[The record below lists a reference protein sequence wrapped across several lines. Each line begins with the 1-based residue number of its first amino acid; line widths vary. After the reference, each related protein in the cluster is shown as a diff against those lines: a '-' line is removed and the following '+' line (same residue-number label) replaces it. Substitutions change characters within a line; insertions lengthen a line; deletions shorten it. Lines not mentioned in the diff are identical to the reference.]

1 MNSAPIEIERIW
13 KHGDRLIF
21 KFRGVDTIADAERL
35 AGSDVLIPL
44 DQRIEIPEGEYFQ
57 SDIVGCEV
65 VAENGRS
72 IGTVTGWQET
82 GATPLLEIRTSQ
94 NKELLVPFAKAICTA
109 IDIQNRRIV
118 VQMPE
123 GLEDLNS

>member
-1 MNSAPIEIERIW
+1 MEVERIW

-21 KFRGVDTIADAERL
+21 KFQGVDTIADAERL
-35 AGSDVLIPL
+35 AGADVSIPI

-65 VAENGRS
+65 VAENGRL

-82 GATPLLEIRTSQ
+82 GAAPLLEVRTSDD
-94 NKELLVPFAKAICTA
+94 KELLVPFAKAICTA
-109 IDIQNRRIV
+109 IDVQNQRIV
-118 VQMPE
+118 VQLPD
-123 GLEDLNS
+123 GLEDLN